1 MRIHHHVSILLFV
14 AIAGAIGLAVAVG
27 VSLGTIERAAR
38 ESGIAA
44 GQYEHVERFV
54 GDGRELLDM
63 IDTLTLDS
71 SEASFAIVHRSLE
84 RAESDLA
91 RLAQVSMLEEVLA
104 VRDALDIVEEMIQ
117 QSSLVSISRA
127 AGVLELG
134 ELQQFRRRV
143 AIYVQH
149 LEQVRDGAKVAAT
162 AQEGRLRLRRKIVM
176 LFIGLICILYLALI
190 ERVRRWTTRRLIDP
204 VQKLAEA
211 AIRSMEGA
219 EAFPGLEQGSAEEL
233 DTLARVLSSSADTI
247 RAKDREQEHLEKEVA
262 VRRRAEKQL
271 RHAAFHD
278 NLTGLCNRDLLLD
291 RIEQCMERSRRKGD
305 YWFAILFLDID
316 RFKEVNDSRGHLV
329 GDQLLTAIADRLQSC
344 LRGTDSLSRMDD
356 NTIARIGG
364 DEFVMLLDGIKERSD
379 ASVVAGR
386 VQKVLAE
393 PFRLHDQ
400 EVFIT
405 ASIGIAFCEI
415 DCEKADHLLRDAD
428 TAMYCAKTAG
438 KARHEVF
445 TKGMR
450 DKAMARRQLGDDLRR
465 AVELQEFRVAY
476 QPIISLKTGRLSG
489 FEALVRWQ
497 HPQRGEMAAVDF
509 IDRAEETAL
518 IVQLGE
524 WVVEEACRQLRS
536 WQEEVEGG
544 RELSV
549 SVNLS
554 KRQVGEQGLV
564 EVVERVL
571 RSTGIRGSDLKL
583 EITESVIME
592 NPDSIA
598 GVLER
603 LKQLG
608 VEIHMDNFGTG
619 YSSLSY
625 LHRFPLDLV
634 KIDRA
639 FMSTKSPEHNYTD
652 VIQTVVAMA
661 HILNMRVT
669 VQGVQTQEQVEQM
682 IALGCD
688 YAQGYFFS
696 MPLDAAAAGRI
707 IVTQPGWLESAA

>member
-1 MRIHHHVSILLFV
+1 M
-14 AIAGAIGLAVAVG
+14 
-27 VSLGTIERAAR
+27 
-38 ESGIAA
+38 
-44 GQYEHVERFV
+44 
-54 GDGRELLDM
+54 
-63 IDTLTLDS
+63 
-71 SEASFAIVHRSLE
+71 
-84 RAESDLA
+84 
-91 RLAQVSMLEEVLA
+91 
-104 VRDALDIVEEMIQ
+104 
-117 QSSLVSISRA
+117 
-127 AGVLELG
+127 
-134 ELQQFRRRV
+134 
-143 AIYVQH
+143 
-149 LEQVRDGAKVAAT
+149 
-162 AQEGRLRLRRKIVM
+162 
-176 LFIGLICILYLALI
+176 
-190 ERVRRWTTRRLIDP
+190 
-204 VQKLAEA
+204 
-211 AIRSMEGA
+211 
-219 EAFPGLEQGSAEEL
+219 
-233 DTLARVLSSSADTI
+233 
-247 RAKDREQEHLEKEVA
+247 
-262 VRRRAEKQL
+262 
-271 RHAAFHD
+271 
-278 NLTGLCNRDLLLD
+278 
-291 RIEQCMERSRRKGD
+291 
-305 YWFAILFLDID
+305 
-316 RFKEVNDSRGHLV
+316 
-329 GDQLLTAIADRLQSC
+329 
-344 LRGTDSLSRMDD
+344 
-356 NTIARIGG
+356 
-364 DEFVMLLDGIKERSD
+364 
-379 ASVVAGR
+379 
-386 VQKVLAE
+386 
-393 PFRLHDQ
+393 
-400 EVFIT
+400 
-405 ASIGIAFCEI
+405 
-415 DCEKADHLLRDAD
+415 
-428 TAMYCAKTAG
+428 
-438 KARHEVF
+438 
-445 TKGMR
+445 
-450 DKAMARRQLGDDLRR
+450 
-465 AVELQEFRVAY
+465 
-476 QPIISLKTGRLSG
+476 
-489 FEALVRWQ
+489 RWQ

>member
-27 VSLGTIERAAR
+27 VFLGTIERAAR
-38 ESGIAA
+38 ESGIAV

-54 GDGRELLDM
+54 ADGRELLDL

-71 SEASFAIVHRSLE
+71 SEASFAIVERSLE

-91 RLAQVSMLEEVLA
+91 RLAHESMLVEVLA
-104 VRDALDIVEEMIQ
+104 IRDALDIVEEMIQ
-117 QSSLVSISRA
+117 QSSQVSISRA

-190 ERVRRWTTRRLIDP
+190 DRVRRWTTRRLIDP

-219 EAFPGLEQGSAEEL
+219 EAFPGLEQGSTEEL
-233 DTLARVLSSSADTI
+233 NTLARVLSSFVDTL
-247 RAKDREQEHLEKEVA
+247 RAKVREREHLDREVA
-262 VRRRAEKQL
+262 VRRRAEKKL

-278 NLTGLCNRDLLLD
+278 SLTGLCNRDLLLN

-305 YWFAILFLDID
+305 YGFAILFLDID

-329 GDQLLTAIADRLQSC
+329 GDQLLAAIADRLQSC

-364 DEFVMLLDGIKERSD
+364 DEFVMLLDGIKARSD
-379 ASVVAGR
+379 ANVVADR

-393 PFRLHDQ
+393 PFRLQDQ
-400 EVFIT
+400 EVSIT

-428 TAMYCAKTAG
+428 TAMYYAKEAG
-438 KARHEVF
+438 KGRHEVF
-445 TKGMR
+445 TKGMH

-465 AVELQEFRVAY
+465 ALELKEFRVAY
-476 QPIISLKTGRLSG
+476 QPIISLKTGCLSG

-497 HPQRGEMAAVDF
+497 HPQRGEVAAMDF

-518 IVQLGE
+518 IVPLGE

-564 EVVERVL
+564 EAVQRVL

-625 LHRFPLDLV
+625 LHRFPLDMV
-634 KIDRA
+634 KVDRA
-639 FMSTKSPEHNYTD
+639 FMSTESPENND
-652 VIQTVVAMA
+652 AEVIHTVVAMA

-669 VQGVQTQEQVEQM
+669 VQGVQTQEQVERL

-688 YAQGYFFS
+688 YAQGHFFS
-696 MPLDAAAAGRI
+696 MPLDAEAAERI
-707 IVTQPGWLESAA
+707 IVAKPGWLESAA